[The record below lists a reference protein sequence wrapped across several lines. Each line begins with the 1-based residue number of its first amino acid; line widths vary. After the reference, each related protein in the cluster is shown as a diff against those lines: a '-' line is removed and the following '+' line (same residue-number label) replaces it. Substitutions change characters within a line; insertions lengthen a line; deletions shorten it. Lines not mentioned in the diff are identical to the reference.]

1 MARKSV
7 IFDLGMVLIQWDPAL
22 AFADVFDT
30 REAAEAWLERIA
42 FHDWNRVQD
51 GGRSFADG
59 LAAARADHGSV
70 ADPLEG
76 YLAAFPVT
84 IEKPV
89 PGAWEMIDLLLA
101 RQVPLFAITNWAA
114 ETWPMALDAYPRLG
128 RVFRDVVVSG
138 QAGLL
143 KPEPAIYRL
152 LLDRNGLD
160 AGDCIFVDD
169 SPANVEGARALG
181 IDAIRFTGAGELLRA
196 LAARGVL

>member
-1 MARKSV
+1 
-7 IFDLGMVLIQWDPAL
+7 
-22 AFADVFDT
+22 
-30 REAAEAWLERIA
+30 
-42 FHDWNRVQD
+42 
-51 GGRSFADG
+51 
-59 LAAARADHGSV
+59 
-70 ADPLEG
+70 
-76 YLAAFPVT
+76 
-84 IEKPV
+84 
-89 PGAWEMIDLLLA
+89 
-101 RQVPLFAITNWAA
+101 
-114 ETWPMALDAYPRLG
+114 MALDAYPRLG